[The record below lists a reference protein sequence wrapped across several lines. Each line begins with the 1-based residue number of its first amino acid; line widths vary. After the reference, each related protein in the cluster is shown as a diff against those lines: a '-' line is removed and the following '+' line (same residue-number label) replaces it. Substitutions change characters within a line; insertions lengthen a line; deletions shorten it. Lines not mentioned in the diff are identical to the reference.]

1 MARPTK
7 AGLDYFELDCHME
20 EKVRLIQ
27 AEFGLKGFAIVVK
40 LYQKIYGEFGYYCE
54 WNEDSSLLFMS
65 ENGVSSREEKNL
77 IREIVAAC
85 IRRGIFSENI
95 FKRYGVLT
103 SAGVQ
108 KRYLNAA
115 SRRENVELKKEYLL
129 FDVPE
134 NCRNV
139 VINSINADRN
149 GVNVCRNPQSRV
161 EKRRVEESREGNSA
175 EPQGASA
182 PACPRPSAAEL
193 LLNDGTVYAVS
204 AEELAEWAGT
214 YPAVDVEQEF
224 REMAAWLKNNPE
236 KRKTRRGIRRFI
248 MNWLGAEQ
256 DKGNQ
261 PQAQTA
267 QSQPKK
273 QNRFINYT
281 QSAYDFAEIER
292 LEREQ
297 RKMR

>member
-40 LYQKIYGEFGYYCE
+40 LYQRIYGELGYYCE

-85 IRRGIFSENI
+85 IRRGIFSESI

-103 SAGVQ
+103 SEGVQ
-108 KRYLNAA
+108 RRYLNAV

-134 NCRNV
+134 NCKNV

-161 EKRRVEESREGNSA
+161 EKSRVDQSREKEDSA
-175 EPQGASA
+175 GPEAA
-182 PACPRPSAAEL
+182 PAPAIPPVAGL

-204 AEELAEWAGT
+204 AEEMREWAGT

-224 REMAAWLKNNPE
+224 REMAAWLRNNPT
-236 KRKTRRGIRRFI
+236 KRKTRRGIKRFI
-248 MNWLGAEQ
+248 MNWLGSEQ
-256 DKGNQ
+256 DKGNR
-261 PQAQTA
+261 PQA
-267 QSQPKK
+267 QSQPQQKK
-273 QNRFINYT
+273 NRFINYT
-281 QSAYDFAEIER
+281 QSEYDFDAIER

-297 RKMR
+297 REMR

>member
-161 EKRRVEESREGNSA
+161 EKSRVEESREGNSA
-175 EPQGASA
+175 EPEAASA
-182 PACPRPSAAEL
+182 PACPSAAGL

-204 AEELAEWAGT
+204 AEEMREWAGT

-224 REMAAWLKNNPE
+224 REMAAWLRNNPT
-236 KRKTRRGIRRFI
+236 KRKTRRGVKRFI

-256 DKGNQ
+256 DKGSRPQAQSQNQ
-261 PQAQTA
+261 PQQ
-267 QSQPKK
+267 KK
-273 QNRFINYT
+273 NRFINYT
-281 QSAYDFAEIER
+281 QSEYDFDAIER

>member
-40 LYQKIYGEFGYYCE
+40 LYQKIYGELGYYCE

-85 IRRGIFSENI
+85 IRRGIFSESV
-95 FKRYGVLT
+95 FSRYGVLT
-103 SAGVQ
+103 SVGVQ
-108 KRYLNAA
+108 RRYLNAV
-115 SRRENVELKKEYLL
+115 SRRESVELKKEYLL

-134 NCRNV
+134 NCKNV
-139 VINSINADRN
+139 VINHINVDRN

-161 EKRRVEESREGNSA
+161 EKSRVEKSKEKNGSA
-175 EPQGASA
+175 EPEAASTPAA
-182 PACPRPSAAEL
+182 PKPLAAEL

-214 YPAVDVEQEF
+214 YPAVDVAQEF
-224 REMAAWLKNNPE
+224 REMAAWLKNNPA
-236 KRKTRRGIRRFI
+236 KRKTRKGVKRFI

-256 DKGNQ
+256 DKGNRVQ
-261 PQAQTA
+261 VA

-273 QNRFINYT
+273 QNRFINYK
-281 QSAYDFAEIER
+281 QSEYDFNAIEKM
-292 LEREQ
+292 EREQ
-297 RKMR
+297 RAGR

>member
-40 LYQKIYGEFGYYCE
+40 LYQKIYGELGYYCE

-85 IRRGIFSENI
+85 IRRGIFSESI
-95 FKRYGVLT
+95 FNRYGVLT
-103 SAGVQ
+103 SEGVQ
-108 KRYLNAA
+108 KRYLNAV

-134 NCRNV
+134 NCKNV
-139 VINSINADRN
+139 VINPINADRN
-149 GVNVCRNPQSRV
+149 GVNACRNPQSRV
-161 EKRRVEESREGNSA
+161 EKSRVEESREKEDSA
-175 EPQGASA
+175 GPGAA
-182 PACPRPSAAEL
+182 PAPAISPAAEL
-193 LLNDGTVYAVS
+193 LLNDGTSYTVTAG
-204 AEELAEWAGT
+204 EMQEWAGI
-214 YPAVDVEQEF
+214 YPAVNVEQEF
-224 REMAAWLKNNPE
+224 REMAAWLKNNPSR
-236 KRKTRRGIRRFI
+236 RKTRKGVKRFI

-256 DKGNQ
+256 DKGNRPPITSPQ
-261 PQAQTA
+261 P
-267 QSQPKK
+267 PKK

-281 QSAYDFAEIER
+281 QSEYDFDAIER
-292 LEREQ
+292 MEREQ
-297 RKMR
+297 REMR

>member
-40 LYQKIYGEFGYYCE
+40 LYQKIYGELGYYCE

-85 IRRGIFSENI
+85 IRRGIFSESI

-103 SAGVQ
+103 SEGVQ

-134 NCRNV
+134 NYKNV
-139 VINSINADRN
+139 VINSINVDRN

-161 EKRRVEESREGNSA
+161 EERKGEYRKENSA
-175 EPQGASA
+175 EPQSAST
-182 PACPRPSAAEL
+182 PAVPKPSAAEL

-204 AEELAEWAGT
+204 AEEMREWAGT
-214 YPAVDVEQEF
+214 YPAVNVEQEF
-224 REMAAWLKNNPE
+224 REMAAWLKNNPA
-236 KRKTRRGIRRFI
+236 KRKTRRGVKRFI

-256 DKGNQ
+256 DKGNR
-261 PQAQTA
+261 PQAAAPQP
-267 QSQPKK
+267 PKK
-273 QNRFINYT
+273 QNRFINYK
-281 QSAYDFAEIER
+281 QSEYDFGEIER
-292 LEREQ
+292 MEREI
-297 RKMR
+297 RNRR

>member
-40 LYQKIYGEFGYYCE
+40 LYQKIYGELGYYCE

-85 IRRGIFSENI
+85 IRRGIFSESV
-95 FKRYGVLT
+95 FSRYGVLT
-103 SAGVQ
+103 SVGVQ
-108 KRYLNAA
+108 RRYLNAV
-115 SRRENVELKKEYLL
+115 SRRESVELKKEYLL

-134 NCRNV
+134 NCKNV
-139 VINSINADRN
+139 VINHINVDRN

-161 EKRRVEESREGNSA
+161 EKSRVEKSKEKNGSA
-175 EPQGASA
+175 EPEAAST
-182 PACPRPSAAEL
+182 PAIPKPLAAEL

-214 YPAVDVEQEF
+214 YPAVDVAQEF
-224 REMAAWLKNNPE
+224 REMAAWLKNNPA
-236 KRKTRRGIRRFI
+236 KRKTRKGVKRFI

-256 DKGNQ
+256 DKGNR
-261 PQAQTA
+261 AQVA

-273 QNRFINYT
+273 QNRFINYE
-281 QSAYDFAEIER
+281 QSEYDFGEIER
-292 LEREQ
+292 MEREQ
-297 RKMR
+297 RELR